1 MATALVVGNMIGVG
15 IYLLPAS
22 LAGRG
27 WVSVL
32 GWVFT
37 AAGALIL
44 ARIFGKMSVLVPNK
58 SGGPYAYTRAG
69 FGDFMGFLIAWGYW
83 ITCWVGNAA
92 IVIATVG
99 ALQFFFPSWNDQVW
113 PQVLVGLGLLWSLT
127 LLNSRGVRES
137 GLFQVVTVIIK
148 ILPMIF
154 VILIGAFYF
163 SWDNFPPFITTGDT
177 PWGAVAGVATLTLY
191 AFLGLES
198 ASIPAAEV
206 DNPEKNIP
214 KATFYGTLASTVFYI
229 LGTIVLFG
237 MLPWQELSQSTAPFA
252 DAAQLLGGEWSAYFV
267 AAGAFVSGVGALNG
281 WVLITAQ
288 VPLATAE
295 DDLFPVV
302 FKRKSGR
309 GVPLHG
315 LIIGSSLTS
324 LLLLMTASDQLVEQF
339 EFIGFLTVFTS
350 LVPYMFVAAAYVL
363 MSIDERLAPKS
374 LTSAIILGS
383 LGFAYTAWTIYGS
396 GQEAVFYGFLL
407 LMAGLPF
414 YWRMRWNKLKR
425 RDQEADKSR

>member
-1 MATALVVGNMIGVG
+1 MAVALVVGNMIGVG

-27 WVSVL
+27 WVSLL
-32 GWVFT
+32 GWIFT

-44 ARIFGKMSVLVPNK
+44 AKIFGRMSVLVPNK

-99 ALQFFFPSWNDQVW
+99 ALQFFFPSWDDLIW
-113 PQVLVGLGLLWSLT
+113 PQLIVGLGLLWALT

-137 GLFQVVTVIIK
+137 GLFQIVTVVIK

-154 VILIGAFYF
+154 VIVVGLFYF
-163 SWDNFPPFITTGDT
+163 SWDNFPPFITSEDT

-198 ASIPAAEV
+198 ASIPAADVE
-206 DNPEKNIP
+206 NPQRNIP
-214 KATFYGTLASTVFYI
+214 KATFYGTLTATVFYI
-229 LGTIVLFG
+229 VGTIVLFG

-252 DAAQLLGGEWSAYFV
+252 DAASILGGEWMAYFV
-267 AAGAFVSGVGALNG
+267 AGGAFVSGVGALNG

-295 DDLFPVV
+295 DGLFPVV
-302 FKRKSGR
+302 FGQKSNR
-309 GVPLHG
+309 GVPLKG
-315 LIIGSSLTS
+315 LLIGSALTS

-350 LVPYMFVAAAYVL
+350 LVPYMFVAGAYVL
-363 MSIDERLAPKS
+363 MSIDKRLAPKPM
-374 LTSAIILGS
+374 TSAIILGS
-383 LGFAYTAWTIYGS
+383 LGFLYTAWTIYGS

-407 LMAGLPF
+407 MMAGLPF
-414 YWRMRWNKLKR
+414 YWRMRWNKVRR
-425 RDQEADKSR
+425 RDHEEERSK